1 MAKLRAVMKQR
12 AVTTL
17 QVAATQKAHR
27 VLMELTSALKPVVTV
42 QKTVQTSARAW
53 RQATRVVDLAHE
65 MAQAKALANAVATS
79 SHGVAS

>member
-1 MAKLRAVMKQR
+1 MAKLRAVTK
-12 AVTTL
+12 L

-42 QKTVQTSARAW
+42 QKTVQASARAW

-65 MAQAKALANAVATS
+65 MAQAKALASAVATS
-79 SHGVAS
+79 NHHVSS